1 MLIAA
6 AVLTAHTAAQ
16 DSRAPLEGCDLS
28 LLRTDEE
35 LAEMGINLHER
46 CGFELFNECR
56 PVRVFT
62 RTQDLEAFYTP
73 LASMD
78 GRIRTMAERRLR
90 AARIYDGAPNAS
102 GLLVVEVSRFD
113 DSHLVTV
120 AFARTVFEPVN
131 GSWGTA
137 TTWRATDLRWRFPSY
152 TSDSAMQVVSDGID
166 KFILEYL
173 RVNESACAL

>member
-1 MLIAA
+1 MLTAA
-6 AVLTAHTAAQ
+6 AVLTAHMAAQ
-16 DSRAPLEGCDLS
+16 DSRAPLGCNLS
-28 LLRTDEE
+28 LWHTDEE
-35 LAEMGINLHER
+35 LAEMGIDLHEQ

-62 RTQDLEAFYTP
+62 RTQDLEAFYAP

-78 GRIRTMAERRLR
+78 GRIRTMAESRLR

-102 GLLVVEVSRFD
+102 GRLIVEVSRFD

-120 AFARTVFEPVN
+120 AFVRRVFEPVN
-131 GSWGTA
+131 GIWGTA
-137 TTWRATDLRWRFPSY
+137 ATWRATDPRWRFPSY